1 MNKDNVYDLLIAVVF
16 AIIPQL
22 GGLGPK
28 SQDLVISFNIG
39 EVETI
44 PQLTLRAIQIGSE
57 MFLLQDETVKIN
69 NITGKYIMGL

>member
-1 MNKDNVYDLLIAVVF
+1 MNKYNVYDLLIAVVF

-28 SQDLVISFNIG
+28 SQDLVISLQIG

-44 PQLTLRAIQIGSE
+44 PQLNLRAIQIRSE
-57 MFLLQDETVKIN
+57 MFLLEDDILQKN
-69 NITGKYIMGL
+69 YITGKYIMVL